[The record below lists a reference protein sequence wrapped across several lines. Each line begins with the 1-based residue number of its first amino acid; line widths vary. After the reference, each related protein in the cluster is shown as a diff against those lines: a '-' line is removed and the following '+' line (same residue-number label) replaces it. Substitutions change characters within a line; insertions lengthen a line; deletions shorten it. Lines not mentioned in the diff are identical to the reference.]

1 MVHVLFAQQEAKME
15 KASEEVKG
23 LKETL
28 AKKGKEPPD
37 LDNRIKQANAVRF
50 YIC

>member
-1 MVHVLFAQQEAKME
+1 VLFAQQEAKMQ
-15 KASEEVKG
+15 KASEEVKV

-28 AKKGKEPPD
+28 AKSGKEPPD

-50 YIC
+50 YRR